1 MMNLKISTIYDCNKI
16 TLNKIENRAGNITV
30 IENEIDIPFA
40 AKRVYYLYDIP
51 SGAERGGHAHK
62 TLYQLLIAISG
73 SFDVMLDDSRNK
85 KTITL
90 NRPNVGL
97 IIVPGIWRELINF
110 SGSAVCLVLASN
122 NYLEEDYIRDF
133 TFFLQLKKDK
143 I

>member
-1 MMNLKISTIYDCNKI
+1 
-16 TLNKIENRAGNITV
+16 
-30 IENEIDIPFA
+30 
-40 AKRVYYLYDIP
+40 
-51 SGAERGGHAHK
+51 
-62 TLYQLLIAISG
+62 
-73 SFDVMLDDSRNK
+73 K